1 MQNSI
6 SSKNHYD
13 FRLTKCLNLNYGHDS
28 KKKLQNKKY
37 NEPWIL
43 QNSNSIDTM
52 PSVLMPIIYEPQIQ
66 CSVL

>member
-1 MQNSI
+1 MDMI
-6 SSKNHYD
+6 V
-13 FRLTKCLNLNYGHDS
+13 
-28 KKKLQNKKY
+28 KKSYNNKKF